1 MLASMFTV
9 VMATAL
15 TQAAAAQVEEST
27 PGDAEAA
34 KRRAAERLEF
44 MKKSVAVY
52 ELTLADGSDG
62 RSSTPRRKAML
73 VPEPLLRWSNIH
85 GDEDG
90 TLVLWRAAGRPVAI
104 AQVFSVDKG
113 KLWLHE
119 FQSLSA
125 ELFSLE
131 RGGHPV
137 WTPSKAG
144 LEFKTL
150 ADAPV
155 PANTEAQR
163 LSQMHALSRRFAA
176 SDDYGN
182 NGNLWQLR
190 LLSRPVYRYAKDK
203 NAEAAPDAR
212 LIDGAIF
219 AYVVGTDPELLL
231 LLEARQDGSQSAW
244 HYALAPMTCFALTAM
259 LDGKTVWRCPFRGAP
274 YHPRDPFY
282 SLNYHP

>member
-1 MLASMFTV
+1 MLKLLV
-9 VMATAL
+9 VATLA
-15 TQAAAAQVEEST
+15 QAA
-27 PGDAEAA
+27 GDQAKDRAPNTEAA
-34 KRRAAERLEF
+34 KQRAAERLEF

-62 RSSTPRRKAML
+62 RSSTPHRKAML

-113 KLWLHE
+113 KVWLHE
-119 FQSLSA
+119 FQSLSE

-131 RGGHPV
+131 RDGRPV
-137 WTPSKAG
+137 WTPSEAG

-155 PANTEAQR
+155 PAKTEAQR
-163 LSQMHALSRRFAA
+163 LFQMHALSRRFAA

-190 LLSRPVYRYAKDK
+190 LLSRPVYRYAKDE
-203 NAEAAPDAR
+203 NAEAAPETR

-219 AYVVGTDPELLL
+219 AYVVGTDPEMLL
-231 LLEARQDGSQSAW
+231 LLEARRGAAQSAW
-244 HYALAPMTCFALTAM
+244 HYALAPMTCFAFTAT
-259 LDGKTVWRCPFRGAP
+259 LDGKAVWSCPFRGAP
-274 YHPRDPFY
+274 YRPRDPFF
-282 SLNYHP
+282 SLDYRP